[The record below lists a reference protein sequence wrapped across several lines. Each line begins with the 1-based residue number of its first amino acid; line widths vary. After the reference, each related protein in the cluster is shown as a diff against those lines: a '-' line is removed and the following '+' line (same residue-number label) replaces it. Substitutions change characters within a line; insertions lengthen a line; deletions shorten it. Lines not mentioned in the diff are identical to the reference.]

1 MQPSIDSL
9 NNPTPILPGGPE
21 PELELEP
28 EESSSNKPFLKFL
41 IFSVIA
47 ISILTAMAF
56 YAKQAIKSTAFDS
69 HEEDRRK
76 SNESTVVLE
85 AIDIH
90 NLDAGKIID
99 LKKLGYNEESIKE
112 ATGGIEEHVR
122 GNKDSEI
129 VLVEYADF
137 QCPGC
142 AGINKIMS
150 GIFEEYQ
157 NDVAFV
163 FRNYPLEMHELA
175 RHAAR
180 AAEAAGE
187 QNAYWQMNEYL
198 FERRL
203 EWMGVK
209 EEKLAEV
216 FGTLFTHCY
225 PQGDKEQFIKDYKS
239 DKYEKKIDFDL
250 SLGQEVSNVSYT
262 PYILIN
268 GKELDFTSAGTY
280 SEIEQVIRK
289 TLDEQL
295 GK

>member
-1 MQPSIDSL
+1 MQPSINSL
-9 NNPTPILPGGPE
+9 NSPNPILPGAADQ
-21 PELELEP
+21 
-28 EESSSNKPFLKFL
+28 KPDKSPNGRLL
-41 IFSVIA
+41 LTILLIA
-47 ISILTAMAF
+47 IFVTAALNVMAF
-56 YAKQAIKSTAFDS
+56 YVNSVIESPETDS
-69 HEEDRRK
+69 YIENKKKEDGNT
-76 SNESTVVLE
+76 SIVET
-85 AIDIH
+85 IDIH
-90 NLDAGKIID
+90 SIDAGKIID

-112 ATGGIEEHVR
+112 ATGGIEEHIR
-122 GNKDSEI
+122 GNKDSKI

-150 GIFEEYQ
+150 SIFEEYQ

-163 FRNYPLEMHELA
+163 FRNYPLEMHDLA

-187 QNAYWQMNEYL
+187 QNAYWQMNECL
-198 FERRL
+198 FNRRL
-203 EWMGVK
+203 EWMDIK

-216 FGTLFTHCY
+216 FGALFTHCY
-225 PQGDKEQFIKDYKS
+225 RQGNKEQFIKDYKS

-262 PYILIN
+262 PYVLIN
-268 GKELDFTSAGTY
+268 GKELDFTSAETY